1 MYKKI
6 IINQDNIKA
15 GQMNNVPFI
24 ISTKDLAYIHD
35 MLNWNITTI
44 KTYNFFLDKIADE
57 KIQKQLKKIITTH
70 KSHYRLLLNILK

>member
-1 MYKKI
+1 
-6 IINQDNIKA
+6 
-15 GQMNNVPFI
+15 MNNVPFI
-24 ISTKDLAYIHD
+24 ISTKDLAYIQD

-57 KIQKQLKKIITTH
+57 KIQKQLKKVITMH